1 MVYAKSGPLRRLFG
15 IFWKSSVQILLLKD
29 LVIVYIEGF
38 IINKWPT
45 YFIQIDGYGNLKP
58 FGIFIHGG
66 TDGYS
71 RKIYCLKLQIQI
83 TTIKW
88 YCMDYIRGMQILPRV
103 VRADENVITRKL
115 QIFTEDAILM
125 KCTRKKVSHWNVRF
139 EPKNR
144 NVVEFF
150 MKTFPHFWRNLFKH
164 LRDSVFINDS
174 NVFTLYFVIYFIL
187 PSVLLPAIN
196 TTMTRFV
203 YTRPCI
209 LIVAE

>member
-1 MVYAKSGPLRRLFG
+1 MDMAIWNLLELLFTEE
-15 IFWKSSVQILLLKD
+15 WT
-29 LVIVYIEGF
+29 VIPGKF
-38 IINKWPT
+38 I
-45 YFIQIDGYGNLKP
+45 
-58 FGIFIHGG
+58 
-66 TDGYS
+66 
-71 RKIYCLKLQIQI
+71 CLKLQIQI

-88 YCMDYIRGMQILPRV
+88 YYMDYIRGMQILPRV

-125 KCTRKKVSHWNVRF
+125 KCMRKKVSHWNVRF
-139 EPKNR
+139 EPKDR

-150 MKTFPHFWRNLFKH
+150 MKTFPHFFWRNLFKH

-196 TTMTRFV
+196 TMFSDSICLYKAL
-203 YTRPCI
+203 YTYSRRIALTINASHHDFQHSCCELFIFLI
-209 LIVAE
+209 LYIFM